1 MFEILQTI
9 PFIGGFLSV
18 VLPFLIVLGVVVFI
32 HEYGHYIVGRWCGI
46 HAEVFSLG
54 FGPVITSWHDSRGT
68 KWQVSA
74 VPLGGYVK
82 FVGDRDSSSRTDS
95 KALDNMDDA
104 DRRRSFPGA
113 SLPRRALTVFAG
125 PAANFLLSIIVF
137 AGLLLYTG
145 IAKQEALIGGVIDVS
160 DEAYGVRSGDLIL
173 AVNGTPVANYGEIF
187 QYAVNNEPPGQTV
200 YTVERDGARLDAVGP
215 FPFPPLVAGVEP
227 ISPASKAGLKE
238 GDVILAVGDKEIH
251 SFTQLRNTIIAS
263 KEEAVPLKIWRGG
276 DQITLTITPQLRDRE
291 AADGGYE
298 QRVSIGVFG
307 GLAFEPVTYTPAPWT
322 ALKHGVDR
330 TWAVISASISGIYH
344 MIIGDISATNL
355 QGPLGIAQ
363 ISGDTAESG
372 LFDLI
377 SLIGVISTAIGLM
390 NLFPIPVLDGGHLM
404 LFGFEAV
411 RGRPPSDRII
421 KYAMS
426 IGLSF
431 LLLLMVFATYNDI
444 MRL

>member
-1 MFEILQTI
+1 MFDILQSI
-9 PFIGGFLSV
+9 PLIGGFLSV

-54 FGPVITSWHDSRGT
+54 FGPVIKSWHDSRGT

-74 VPLGGYVK
+74 IPLGGYVK
-82 FVGDRDSSSRTDS
+82 FLGDRDASSRTDS
-95 KALDNMDDA
+95 KVLDDMSADD
-104 DRRRSFPGA
+104 RVRSFPGA
-113 SLPRRALTVFAG
+113 SLGRRALTVFAG
-125 PAANFLLSIIVF
+125 PAANFVLSIIVF
-137 AGLLLYTG
+137 AGLIMYTG
-145 IAKQEALIGGVIDVS
+145 IAKQEAVIGGVIDVS
-160 DEAYGVRSGDLIL
+160 DETFDVRSGDLIL
-173 AVNGTPVANYGEIF
+173 AVNGTPVASYAEIF
-187 QYAVNNEPPGQTV
+187 DYAIKNDPPGQTV
-200 YTVERDGARLDAVGP
+200 YSVERNGQKLDAVGP

-238 GDVILAVGDKEIH
+238 GDVILAVGEKQVH
-251 SFTQLRNTIIAS
+251 SFTQLRNTIIAAE
-263 KEEAVPLKIWRGG
+263 EEAVPLKIWRGG
-276 DQITLTITPQLRDRE
+276 EQIILLITPQLRDRE

-322 ALKHGVDR
+322 ALWHGVNR
-330 TWAVISASISGIYH
+330 TWAVISASISGIYY
-344 MIIGDISATNL
+344 MIVGDISATNL

-363 ISGDTAESG
+363 ISGDTASGG

-377 SLIGVISTAIGLM
+377 SLIAVISTAIGLM
-390 NLFPIPVLDGGHLM
+390 NLFPIPVLDGGHLV

-426 IGLSF
+426 LGVSF